1 MMKTDSNV
9 LGGNSIKRVILRI
22 IHTSCD
28 KYCTIIKVYH
38 YAHKF
43 MSVINQ
49 RKTILNVLSMI
60 NYIDIYELF
69 DKHFLMMTIN

>member
-1 MMKTDSNV
+1 MVSKNWIKSQNDEDGFECV
-9 LGGNSIKRVILRI
+9 GGNSIKRVILRI

-49 RKTILNVLSMI
+49 RKTIVYN
-60 NYIDIYELF
+60 
-69 DKHFLMMTIN
+69 